1 MATKAAAKATSSST
15 TRPSNTRLRKS
26 QTSGRKSPSTCTP
39 KAPELAPAIVT
50 DAPGNV
56 FFQGDKPILQ
66 MTTAVKGLTYTLL
79 DWHGK
84 TLQSGDWPQDGTEP
98 LSLPALP
105 NGYYIVNTTNTDGK
119 TVPSFNFTIV
129 PHPSTRKYPHDS
141 FFAVDS
147 AQSWLATRGAFD
159 CRWYDGDT
167 YRLVS
172 DLIAWAG
179 FPHVRERLTWGGVNS
194 KRDEFKYGRFMENA
208 DLLKERNILIS
219 GMFHDAPGWTDNPQG
234 IPRDLAGVFTS
245 CKQLA
250 KDFGDRMGD
259 WEFWNEQDIGF
270 SRAPV
275 WDYTAAMKAACL
287 GFKAGKPD
295 IIAAPG
301 AACAGVFTAYHRAMY
316 LNETYIVDAR
326 RWSDVLHLQSD
337 NVFRSGDFALKS
349 EFVLSFL
356 RELLLIVCE
365 ELLRLQSVDESS
377 GEQSTEREKQ
387 LFNQFLGM
395 LQHEQQKRQ
404 QVSYYAEHLSITPKY
419 LSTLCRN
426 VSGKSPMKWITDSV
440 MEDCYQLL
448 RDTDITVKE
457 ISNRLGFPN
466 SSFFGQYFREQAG
479 MTPIEYRT
487 KYRGNF

>member
-1 MATKAAAKATSSST
+1 MFNFAPEMKKRMLMADAIAMLEGLEPKAALDNEVLLYDGLSEVQIAK
-15 TRPSNTRLRKS
+15 P
-26 QTSGRKSPSTCTP
+26 C
-39 KAPELAPAIVT
+39 APVKLEFNAIVYCRSGK
-50 DAPGNV
+50 AVLEVGGSRQV
-56 FFQGDKPILQ
+56 ELQ
-66 MTTAVKGLTYTLL
+66 AGMLL
-79 DWHGK
+79 
-84 TLQSGDWPQDGTEP
+84 LV
-98 LSLPALP
+98 PAQKLL
-105 NGYYIVNTTNTDGK
+105 
-119 TVPSFNFTIV
+119 
-129 PHPSTRKYPHDS
+129 HPMM
-141 FFAVDS
+141 VS
-147 AQSWLATRGAFD
+147 ADVEVGVLF
-159 CRWYDGDT
+159 
-167 YRLVS
+167 VS
-172 DLIAWAG
+172 DRVLKSVLGAQ
-179 FPHVRERLTWGGVNS
+179 VN
-194 KRDEFKYGRFMENA
+194 
-208 DLLKERNILIS
+208 I
-219 GMFHDAPGWTDNPQG
+219 
-234 IPRDLAGVFTS
+234 
-245 CKQLA
+245 
-250 KDFGDRMGD
+250 
-259 WEFWNEQDIGF
+259 WN
-270 SRAPV
+270 
-275 WDYTAAMKAACL
+275 
-287 GFKAGKPD
+287 
-295 IIAAPG
+295 
-301 AACAGVFTAYHRAMY
+301 RAMY

-365 ELLRLQSVDESS
+365 ELLRMQSVDESS

-487 KYRGNF
+487 KYRGKF

>member
-1 MATKAAAKATSSST
+1 
-15 TRPSNTRLRKS
+15 
-26 QTSGRKSPSTCTP
+26 
-39 KAPELAPAIVT
+39 
-50 DAPGNV
+50 
-56 FFQGDKPILQ
+56 
-66 MTTAVKGLTYTLL
+66 
-79 DWHGK
+79 
-84 TLQSGDWPQDGTEP
+84 
-98 LSLPALP
+98 
-105 NGYYIVNTTNTDGK
+105 VN
-119 TVPSFNFTIV
+119 I
-129 PHPSTRKYPHDS
+129 
-141 FFAVDS
+141 
-147 AQSWLATRGAFD
+147 
-159 CRWYDGDT
+159 
-167 YRLVS
+167 
-172 DLIAWAG
+172 
-179 FPHVRERLTWGGVNS
+179 
-194 KRDEFKYGRFMENA
+194 
-208 DLLKERNILIS
+208 
-219 GMFHDAPGWTDNPQG
+219 
-234 IPRDLAGVFTS
+234 
-245 CKQLA
+245 
-250 KDFGDRMGD
+250 
-259 WEFWNEQDIGF
+259 WN
-270 SRAPV
+270 
-275 WDYTAAMKAACL
+275 
-287 GFKAGKPD
+287 
-295 IIAAPG
+295 
-301 AACAGVFTAYHRAMY
+301 RAMY